1 MLDLTGDQ
9 LVVVADCDPDR
20 PDYGGAG
27 YGERD
32 RDAWRGVT
40 DGIPALLDALRDT
53 AGHLREVVRFIW
65 CVRADRQ
72 IEEMHGDPAWA
83 YRQFEDLWRAL
94 ADSGDLIAWHPHLW
108 RWSARHRC
116 WYQETED
123 EAWIEDCM
131 RTGHEALSEAV
142 GRPVEISR
150 MGWEFHNNVTM
161 RIAGELGIRLD
172 ISAVPGRV
180 REAAADRGSVKHGQL
195 DWQGA
200 PSEAYRPSEVDYRRP
215 PRDGEGELGIT
226 ELPRTVMRS
235 SSWALV
241 RWGWRSLRAIGR
253 REWSGVPRV
262 SSIGAYVHAP
272 PVTAPPRAFSPL
284 VRSWRRRAASGERCG
299 PFVTTFHPDELVAG
313 DSAGYG
319 LENITMNLQSVT
331 DAAAAALLLPGFS
344 AGAVETGLRTDA
356 PAEAMRG

>member
-1 MLDLTGDQ
+1 MGAQCTMTDLMASKPII
-9 LVVVADCDPDR
+9 LADCDPDR

-32 RDAWRGVT
+32 RDTWRGVT
-40 DGIPALLDALRDT
+40 DGIPALLDALRGT
-53 AGHLREVVRFIW
+53 AGHLREAIRFIW

-83 YRQFEDLWRAL
+83 YRQFEELWRAL

-108 RWSARHRC
+108 RWSDRHRC

-131 RTGHEALSEAV
+131 RTGHQALSEAV
-142 GRPVEISR
+142 GSPVEISR
-150 MGWEFHNNVTM
+150 MGWESHSNVTM
-161 RIAGELGIRLD
+161 RIADELGISLD
-172 ISAVPGRV
+172 ISAGPGRV

-195 DWQGA
+195 DWSGTPQE
-200 PSEAYRPSEVDYRRP
+200 PYRPSTADYRRP

-226 ELPRTVMRS
+226 ELPRTAMGS
-235 SSWALV
+235 KSWALV

-284 VRSWRRRAASGERCG
+284 VRSWRRRAASGERRG
-299 PFVTTFHPDELVAG
+299 RFVTTFHPDELLSG
-313 DSAGYG
+313 DRTGYG
-319 LENITMNLQSVT
+319 LENMMVNLRQMVFSDCAPLRSIT
-331 DAAAAALLLPGFS
+331 A
-344 AGAVETGLRTDA
+344 
-356 PAEAMRG
+356 